1 MQRTSNLVIALL
13 LCFLF
18 MAVATFASD
27 FSNSHNANGSGLV
40 PPLSRLPTSRS
51 VGTSMAG
58 LRWTRA
64 SAVQDRNGGDR
75 RVQGLPTAVGALVR
89 PWQSEPAATVFTS
102 QNANYNSDVPES
114 GAAADATG
122 RMMTLMLQLGV
133 ILFAARLGGILFERL
148 RLPVVLGELF
158 SGVLIGPEIL
168 GALPIIGFP
177 HGLFYL
183 DPSFAMESL
192 PVSPEL
198 YGICAL
204 ASIVLLF
211 IVGLETD
218 IKMLMRYSLV
228 SGLVGT
234 GGVVLSFLLGNLA
247 TVFFSPMLL
256 GRQLGML
263 DAPCILMG
271 VISTATSV
279 GITARVLSDCRKL
292 ESPEGVTILAGAV
305 VDDVLGIIMLAV
317 GMGVINATRGGSID
331 WWRIANIAGMD
342 FGLWIAVT
350 AIGLIAAQRISA
362 MLKIFRHR
370 SVIAVM
376 ALGLALLLAGFFE
389 GAGLAMI
396 IGAYV
401 MGLSLSTTDLKRVIQ
416 ERLQGLHVF
425 LVPVFFA
432 VMGMLVDIRAL
443 GSPVVILFGV
453 AFALVGAFSKI
464 VGCGLPALASG
475 FTRWGALRIGIGML
489 PRGEVT
495 LIVAGAGLSAG
506 MLSSELFS
514 VVVCMTF
521 FAALA
526 APPALVAA
534 FRHPAEGLRHP
545 RPDTRELVLRYS
557 FPNLEAAAMLMQR
570 LSAAFDAEGFY
581 VHTLDSRERSYQV
594 RKDDV
599 VIGFRQQEREIVFVC
614 DESQQTFIKTA
625 VLEVLTDMELLLNAL
640 RKPLDPTLVALG
652 FSSDGAVPA
661 RGRMDPSAYLDRRL
675 LFPEMSPSSK
685 DGAIAFLV
693 DRMAEL
699 GLVRDRAQALNDV
712 LQRERVMST
721 GMQDGIAIPHAR
733 SDSVEKL
740 VCAVGLCRDGI
751 DFTALDGQ
759 SSRIVILTLAPRRE
773 AAPHMQFMAS
783 VANALNAQGRGML
796 LACRDAATMFA
807 VLSGARR
814 EAASVSAAAQGKA
827 SLAMW
832 LKRPLVTVNLHART
846 KSGVLDELLALLSAH
861 LQLRD
866 ITAVRQAILEREEQM
881 STGMQNGV
889 AIPHAR
895 TDQVGELVC
904 ALGLHKTG
912 IAFGALDGK
921 PSHIFVLTLSP
932 ASGAG
937 QHIQFMAVACRFL
950 DASGRERLLQ
960 CGNDDELWV
969 ALTG

>member
-1 MQRTSNLVIALL
+1 MVCCVS
-13 LCFLF
+13 
-18 MAVATFASD
+18 MAVTAFASD
-27 FSNSHNANGSGLV
+27 A
-40 PPLSRLPTSRS
+40 
-51 VGTSMAG
+51 
-58 LRWTRA
+58 
-64 SAVQDRNGGDR
+64 
-75 RVQGLPTAVGALVR
+75 
-89 PWQSEPAATVFTS
+89 
-102 QNANYNSDVPES
+102 PES
-114 GAAADATG
+114 GAGDATR
-122 RMMTLMLQLGV
+122 RMMTLMLQLGT
-133 ILFAARLGGILFERL
+133 ILFAARLGGMLFERL

-158 SGVLIGPEIL
+158 SGVVIGPELL
-168 GALPIIGFP
+168 GTLPIIGFP

-183 DPSFAMESL
+183 DPVIAMGSL

-211 IVGLETD
+211 IVGVETD
-218 IKMLMRYSLV
+218 IKILMRYSLV

-234 GGVVLSFLLGNLA
+234 GGVVLSFLMGNLA
-247 TVFFSPMLL
+247 TVVFSPLLL
-256 GRQLGML
+256 GRRLGML

-305 VDDVLGIIMLAV
+305 VDDVLGIIMLGV

-331 WWRIANIAGMD
+331 WWRIANIAAMD

-350 AIGLIAAQRISA
+350 AVGLLAAQRISA
-362 MLKIFRHR
+362 MLKLFRHR

-416 ERLQGLHVF
+416 EKLQGLHVF

-432 VMGMLVDIRAL
+432 VMGMLVDVRAL
-443 GSPVVILFGV
+443 GSPTVILFGV
-453 AFALVGAFSKI
+453 AFAVVGAFSKI
-464 VGCGLPALASG
+464 VGCGLPAFLSG

-495 LIVAGAGLSAG
+495 LIVAGVGLSAG
-506 MLSSELFS
+506 ILSSELFS

-521 FAALA
+521 LAALA

-534 FRHPAEGLRHP
+534 FRHPGEGLRHP
-545 RPDTRELVLRYS
+545 RSDPRELLLRYS
-557 FPNLEAAAMLMQR
+557 FPNREAAAMLMER

-581 VHTLDSRERSYQV
+581 VHTLDPRERSYQV

-614 DESQQTFIKTA
+614 DESQQTFVKTA

-661 RGRMDPSAYLDRRL
+661 RSRMDPAAYLDRRL
-675 LFPEMSPSSK
+675 LFPEMSPSGK
-685 DGAIAFLV
+685 DDAIAFLV

-699 GLVRDRAQALNDV
+699 GLVRDRAQALDDV

-733 SDSVEKL
+733 SNSVDRL

-751 DFTALDGQ
+751 DFAALDGQ
-759 SSRIVILTLAPRRE
+759 PSRIVLLTLAPRGG
-773 AAPHMQFMAS
+773 AAPHMQFIAS
-783 VANALNAQGRGML
+783 IANALNAQGRAML
-796 LACRDAATMFA
+796 LACRDAASMFA
-807 VLSGARR
+807 VLTGARR
-814 EAASVSAAAQGKA
+814 ETAASLAVAPGKV

-832 LKRPLVTVNLHART
+832 LRRPLVTVNLRATT
-846 KSGVLDELLALLSAH
+846 KSEVIDELLALLAAH
-861 LQLRD
+861 VQFRD
-866 ITAVRQAILEREEQM
+866 ITAVRRAILEREEQM

-895 TDQVGELVC
+895 TDQLKNLIC
-904 ALGLHKTG
+904 AVGLHKAG
-912 IAFGALDGK
+912 IDFGALDGK
-921 PSHIFVLTLSP
+921 PSNIFVLTLSP
-932 ASGAG
+932 SSVSG
-937 QHIQFMAVACRFL
+937 QHIQFMAVICHFL
-950 DASGRERLLQ
+950 DAAGRERLLR
-960 CGNDDELWV
+960 CSNDDDLWS
-969 ALTG
+969 ALTGK